1 MKKYII
7 HFMLIWVAAAGL
19 NSCSFLDVDQPDNLV
34 KDDYWQTKVHLSAQ
48 QFGEIDQMGR
58 LAG

>member
-34 KDDYWQTKVHLSAQ
+34 KDDYWQTKEQVNAALTGVYTSLHNN
-48 QFGEIDQMGR
+48 
-58 LAG
+58 